1 LLTSSKTYLITG
13 GVGFI
18 GSHLSEYLISQGHQV
33 LAIDN
38 LSTGCLANVEH
49 LLGNSRFH
57 FARADITDG
66 IVLDRLA
73 SEADVI
79 VHLAAA
85 VGVQLIVE
93 HPVHTIR
100 TNITGTE
107 AVLDA
112 ALRYNC
118 RILVASTS
126 EVYGKGIRFPFREE
140 DDLLLGATNKS

>member
-1 LLTSSKTYLITG
+1 
-13 GVGFI
+13 
-18 GSHLSEYLISQGHQV
+18 
-33 LAIDN
+33 IDN
-38 LSTGCLANVEH
+38 LSTGRMSNIAH
-49 LLGNSRFH
+49 LLDNPDFQ

-100 TNITGTE
+100 TNINGTE
-107 AVLDA
+107 AVLEA

-126 EVYGKGIRFPFREE
+126 EVYGKGIKFPFAEG
-140 DDLLLGATNKS
+140 DDLLL